1 MKSTLRRATILTVVL
16 LVFGACKSES
26 DQREAGAETRED
38 ARKVLFYR
46 SPMDPSFVSK
56 NPGKDAMGMDL
67 VPVYEGD
74 PAADLTFIQV
84 DGATVQRM
92 GVRTE
97 EVERGELTRI
107 VRAVGRA
114 DLDETRVT
122 EVNMKF
128 DGWIEKLWV
137 AETGQFVKKGDP
149 LFAVYSPEL
158 WASQDEYLQILKS
171 RPEGPHSQHL
181 LESARH
187 RLLQFDVPR
196 SFIRAITRS
205 GEPRRRVII
214 RTPATGYVV
223 QKSAFEGSYV
233 KEGANLFTIA
243 DLDALWVI
251 ADVFESDAPW
261 VSVGQEATL
270 ELDYMPGSL
279 QKAKVDF
286 VYPTLDEETRTV
298 QVRLVLP
305 NPAVLLKPG
314 MFATVRIHTKLADE
328 AVIVPNEAV
337 IHSGERNV
345 AFVSLGDGRF
355 DPRELKLGVRGD
367 DNYQALEGLKEG
379 ENVVVSAH
387 FLLDSESRLKEVALK
402 MLGGNVESNEGDSP
416 SKAAAGDNTH
426 EDDQAEPSSNP
437 AAHEDHPEAPSAPSP
452 AHENHAE

>member
-1 MKSTLRRATILTVVL
+1 MILTVVL
-16 LVFGACKSES
+16 LALGACETESGQEKPGDESSE
-26 DQREAGAETRED
+26 DHRR
-38 ARKVLFYR
+38 VVFYR
-46 SPMDPSFVSK
+46 SPMDPSFVSAK
-56 NPGKDAMGMDL
+56 PGKDAMGMDL

-74 PAADLTFIQV
+74 PAADLTAIQV
-84 DGATVQRM
+84 DGATVQRI

-97 EVERGELTRI
+97 EIERGELTRI

-158 WASQDEYLQILKS
+158 WASQDEYLQIVRS

-181 LESARH
+181 LESARN
-187 RLLQFDVPR
+187 RLLQFDVPP
-196 SFIRAITRS
+196 SFIREIAKS
-205 GEPRRRVII
+205 GKPRRRVVI
-214 RTPATGYVV
+214 RSPATGYVV
-223 QKSAFEGSYV
+223 QKSAFEGTYV
-233 KEGANLFTIA
+233 REGANLFTIA

-261 VSVGQEATL
+261 VGIGQEATL

-279 QKAKVDF
+279 QEAKVDF
-286 VYPTLDEETRTV
+286 IYPTLDEKTRTV
-298 QVRLVLP
+298 RVRLVLP

-314 MFATVRIHTKLADE
+314 MFATVRIHTDLADE

-337 IHSGERNV
+337 IHSGERNI

-367 DNYQALEGLKEG
+367 DNYQVLEGLKEG
-379 ENVVVSAH
+379 EDVVVSAQ

-402 MLGGNVESNEGDSP
+402 MLGGNVEADPGDST
-416 SKAAAGDNTH
+416 SKGPAV
-426 EDDQAEPSSNP
+426 DDS
-437 AAHEDHPEAPSAPSP
+437 HEDHQAGPSTPLPAQDHPKAPSAPAP
-452 AHENHAE
+452 AHESHAE